1 MNRKLLFG
9 LLMLLFSSMSI
20 GMFTSCKDDAE
31 DFHKDL
37 TLEDANLAQKI
48 QALQEALAKVQSAQE
63 ACQSSCTA
71 QFAVLNKQLADL
83 DSLYN
88 ALKTAQANDSSAL
101 AAAIQKE
108 INDRISAINAVNEE
122 IAKLQAADS
131 TLQAWQTKYEPIINA
146 LSTDMATVKGQIEA
160 IQNQFGDLQGQTVE
174 EYVNFMIN
182 SALQQFNA
190 QMIVINEAID
200 GLQGQLDVVN
210 TTLTSLQEQI
220 DDLKNAQGPVIPDYT
235 ETIND
240 LTSRVSALEAFKT
253 ELETWQTGINTWK
266 TGIETW
272 QKTVDGILAGIT
284 NQALL
289 DAITQATW
297 VDQNKNVLEWLIEHK
312 DDFMKHCVCTGF
324 DPTDLQNS
332 INDLYTQYN
341 DLYGKFTTLS
351 TDLHNANLNIAANT
365 EQINKL
371 LNFFG
376 LTTEDLEAT
385 DLTLYDY
392 KALVV
397 KVNNNAT
404 EIENL
409 KTQIEEVFTTIQK
422 VVDELITNLLVQNV
436 YNTVF
441 GSFATPLGVQ
451 SNILMTYYGW
461 NTNNTP
467 VSFPT
472 NYTDVEYIA
481 PDSEDQIFSQ
491 NVLNELNP
499 TTYEL
504 PNGYML
510 GGEGNMG
517 KLYLTINPSNV
528 DFTQQDVELNIVNSQ
543 GEVCPVTVGDLRI
556 SDETLAFG
564 YSRASQAPNY
574 FYEVPVTIDAEG
586 IAALHLAKPEI
597 SKEQVKN
604 ALQTRGIGDIAAIA
618 KTLYNQYNN
627 SLQAYALQT
636 YNTIEVNGIEV
647 PRTITS
653 QYNFAATCVKP
664 LSFRFLA
671 GKEFGTDVLP
681 TISPLSEYLD
691 TFLKNIEFE
700 VQAPTFNFG
709 DFTLNITPIDDIELE
724 YTGGLKVWFPESVI
738 KDDMGNVVGTIEGQ
752 WIYVDQDNI
761 NELIESIRE
770 SLQTVVGSVNEDLDK
785 IAEDIKNYI
794 NNIKTSINNT
804 MDSFVTDINGQ
815 IQGILQDV
823 KDELAGRFGRIDDF
837 IERYNEFAARV
848 NNIFHHP
855 NHYLQVVALYKNNSG
870 MLSQLSN
877 SLRVPSKFQKGN
889 GNGFM
894 IYLTTYSAEL
904 VAPAYKKYVAITGKY
919 DANGKA
925 VDCSLKSLNTGE
937 LNTVLEGRQKRFAV
951 PTSQLEAGYTYELT
965 YQALDYHGV
974 TSTRK
979 MYFQIVK

>member
-392 KALVV
+392 KALVA

-681 TISPLSEYLD
+681 TISPISEYLD
-691 TFLKNIEFE
+691 
-700 VQAPTFNFG
+700 NF
-709 DFTLNITPIDDIELE
+709 
-724 YTGGLKVWFPESVI
+724 
-738 KDDMGNVVGTIEGQ
+738 
-752 WIYVDQDNI
+752 
-761 NELIESIRE
+761 
-770 SLQTVVGSVNEDLDK
+770 LDK
-785 IAEDIKNYI
+785 INIEIRDKQFSLGDYTFDFGEAKDITVNTDGIEITIDGVTVYDENGDPAGYTGPITIKAGDLTSLI
-794 NNIKTSINNT
+794 NALNEALAGAVDNVNNLIANIKDQLDDFINKVNSEIDSYL
-804 MDSFVTDINGQ
+804 DSFVTDINGQ
-815 IQGILQDV
+815 ISDIKEEIKND
-823 KDELAGRFGRIDDF
+823 LAGKLNTVDNF
-837 IERYNEFAARV
+837 IERYNNFAARV

-889 GNGFM
+889 GDGFM